1 MQLETENMTQTGFH
15 IAAFALDG
23 KLEGMSRLE
32 PGDLSDEWKSVAD
45 ELLQSG
51 GPMFDYNW
59 PTKLSHI
66 RTKFAS
72 VQGTA
77 TATFLVFGEI
87 AASVLLMRGSGSPAE
102 AQIMR
107 LFVESMANSDPVR
120 ELAAGSA
127 PFEALRTIEERPL
140 MAVLPWMSEGI
151 EQRDHDLVRELAVHL
166 AAAYFSLPWSE
177 SDEAE

>member
-1 MQLETENMTQTGFH
+1 MTDTGFH

-23 KLEGMSRLE
+23 KLEGISRLE
-32 PGDLSDEWKSVAD
+32 PSDLSDEWRGAAGD
-45 ELLQSG
+45 LLQSG

-87 AASVLLMRGSGSPAE
+87 AASVLLLRGSESPAQV
-102 AQIMR
+102 QITA
-107 LFVESMANSDPVR
+107 LFVQSLANSDPVR

-127 PFEALRTIEERPL
+127 PFEALQTIEERPL
-140 MAVLPWMSEGI
+140 MAVMPWMSEGI
-151 EQRDHDLVRELAVHL
+151 EQRDHDLVRELAIHL
-166 AAAYFSLPWSE
+166 AAAYFSLPWNE
-177 SDEAE
+177 SGDAAST